1 MTDKYKCWRCGHEL
15 GDIPRSLPRLEQCP
29 ACEADL
35 HVCRL
40 CCYYKPSLSRKC
52 DHDLAEPAREVDIA
66 NFCQYLHINSQAYV
80 EKEVDKAKQAEE
92 KLAALFGV
100 ESTAKTTA
108 TSDDP
113 MDKLKSLFDDLP
125 EKKD

>member
-1 MTDKYKCWRCGHEL
+1 MTDKYKCWRCGHEM

-40 CCYYKPSLSRKC
+40 CRYYKPSLSSKC

-66 NFCQYLHINSQAYV
+66 NFCQYFRINGQAYV
-80 EKEVDKAKQAEE
+80 AKEVDKAKQAEE
-92 KLAALFGV
+92 KLAALFGD
-100 ESTAKTTA
+100 ESTTNITA
-108 TSDDP
+108 ASDDP

-125 EKKD
+125 GEKD